1 MYLAIIVLP
10 LLGSIVSGFFGR
22 KVGVSGA
29 QFITCLSVIITTI
42 LALVAFFEVGLNN
55 IPVSIVLFRW
65 IDSESLNVLWG
76 FHFDCLTVSMLIPV
90 LIVSSL
96 VHIYS
101 IGYMSHDPRGRVRG
115 KRVYGGKLSN
125 SGELLKLKVPSH
137 NLKIVSG
144 WSNYSGMVTSLKM
157 SENSM
162 DNRGSKS
169 EKNKSVKEQRVDGSW
184 SKKCGAYL
192 DRNTLNG
199 SFIKKFVG
207 ISIKT
212 IFFFLPLRA
221 KKIGKLYTGKSYIST
236 VSKDLNLNLINPW
249 FVTGFSDG
257 EACFILSITK
267 SKERKIGWRFNHC
280 FQITLHKKDKELLEQ
295 LQGYFGGVEYITKHR
310 SESVHYRVQSLKDL
324 LVILNHFDKYPLI
337 TLKWVNYQLFKSAIM
352 LIINKEHLTEEG
364 LRKIVSIK
372 ASLNWGL
379 SDELKVAFPDIIPG
393 DKPVMV
399 IPKIP
404 SPEWIAGFTSAE
416 GSFFVNIRES
426 SASLNKKKVQLNFI
440 ITQHINEQ
448 QRMRNL
454 IEYFGC
460 GNIYFNGQAVYFRVT
475 KFSEINDKVISF
487 FKKHKVLGVK
497 YKDFEDLCIVAE
509 LMETKAQLTKQGFDK
524 IQLIKNR
531 MNTGRES
538 ISHEY
543 DESDKPHLMD
553 LRCTLR
559 GSERNRDIKLGF
571 NMLQGWNSYIKI
583 PSKQFDLKKF
593 STYSSTIVNPG
604 VWSGLI
610 DGEGSFSIIVVRN
623 KARKLGWRV
632 QLKFQIGL
640 DAKDINLLY
649 LLQQHLGGIGSIHLA
664 RKRDRVKYSIDSM
677 EDLNKLIFHLEKYP
691 LLTQK
696 AADFLLF
703 KKAVELVNNKAHLTV
718 QGVNKI
724 VNIKASM
731 NLGLSDILKSEFA
744 GYTPVERPVIN
755 YDNVILDPYWISGF
769 VSAEGNF
776 DVRIPST
783 NSKLGYRVQLRF
795 TISQHSRDFILMQK
809 IVEYFGSGKI
819 YKYGGKS
826 AVSLSI
832 VDFTDIT
839 NIIVPFFNKN
849 PLIGIKLYDYLDW
862 CKIHSLM
869 LNGSHLTVE
878 GINSIRKRKSGMNTG
893 RYF

>member
-29 QFITCLSVIITTI
+29 QLITCISVIVTTL
-42 LALVAFFEVGLNN
+42 LAIVAFFEVGLNN
-55 IPVSIVLFRW
+55 IPVTIELFKW

-76 FHFDCLTVSMLIPV
+76 FHFDSLTVSMLIPV

-125 SGELLKLKVPSH
+125 SGELLKLKVPSYSW
-137 NLKIVSG
+137 KTVSG
-144 WSNYSGMVTSLKM
+144 WSNYSGMVTTLKM
-157 SENSM
+157 SENKM

-169 EKNKSVKEQRVDGSW
+169 AILKSIVVKEQRVDGSW
-184 SKKCGAYL
+184 
-192 DRNTLNG
+192 
-199 SFIKKFVG
+199 FIK
-207 ISIKT
+207 SH
-212 IFFFLPLRA
+212 LMNLR
-221 KKIGKLYTGKSYIST
+221 YT
-236 VSKDLNLNLINPW
+236 
-249 FVTGFSDG
+249 
-257 EACFILSITK
+257 
-267 SKERKIGWRFNHC
+267 
-280 FQITLHKKDKELLEQ
+280 
-295 LQGYFGGVEYITKHR
+295 LQG
-310 SESVHYRVQSLKDL
+310 
-324 LVILNHFDKYPLI
+324 
-337 TLKWVNYQLFKSAIM
+337 
-352 LIINKEHLTEEG
+352 
-364 LRKIVSIK
+364 
-372 ASLNWGL
+372 
-379 SDELKVAFPDIIPG
+379 
-393 DKPVMV
+393 
-399 IPKIP
+399 
-404 SPEWIAGFTSAE
+404 
-416 GSFFVNIRES
+416 
-426 SASLNKKKVQLNFI
+426 
-440 ITQHINEQ
+440 
-448 QRMRNL
+448 
-454 IEYFGC
+454 
-460 GNIYFNGQAVYFRVT
+460 
-475 KFSEINDKVISF
+475 
-487 FKKHKVLGVK
+487 
-497 YKDFEDLCIVAE
+497 FE
-509 LMETKAQLTKQGFDK
+509 K
-524 IQLIKNR
+524 
-531 MNTGRES
+531 
-538 ISHEY
+538 
-543 DESDKPHLMD
+543 
-553 LRCTLR
+553 
-559 GSERNRDIKLGF
+559 NRDIKLGF
-571 NMLQGWNSYIKI
+571 NMQQGWNSYIKI
-583 PSKQFDLKKF
+583 PSKQFDLKKI

-610 DGEGSFSIIVVRN
+610 DGEGSFSIIVDRN

-640 DAKDINLLY
+640 HTKDLNLLY

-664 RKRDRVKYSIDSM
+664 RNRDIVNYSIDSM

-718 QGVNKI
+718 IGVNKI

-744 GYTPVERPVIN
+744 GYTPVERAVIN

-795 TISQHSRDFILMQK
+795 RISQHSRDFILMQK

-849 PLIGIKLYDYLDW
+849 PLIGIKLYDYLYW

-869 LNGSHLTVE
+869 LNGSHLTVQ
-878 GINSIRKRKSGMNTG
+878 GIYSIRKIKSGMNTG
-893 RYF
+893 RDFKDN

>member
-29 QFITCLSVIITTI
+29 QLITCISVIVTTL
-42 LALVAFFEVGLNN
+42 LAIVAFFEVGLNN
-55 IPVSIVLFRW
+55 IPVTIELFKW

-76 FHFDCLTVSMLIPV
+76 FHFDSLTVSMLIPV

-125 SGELLKLKVPSH
+125 SGELLKLKVPSYSW
-137 NLKIVSG
+137 KTVSG
-144 WSNYSGMVTSLKM
+144 WSNYSGMVTTLKM
-157 SENSM
+157 SENKM

-169 EKNKSVKEQRVDGSW
+169 AILKSIVVKEQRVDGSW
-184 SKKCGAYL
+184 
-192 DRNTLNG
+192 
-199 SFIKKFVG
+199 FIK
-207 ISIKT
+207 SH
-212 IFFFLPLRA
+212 LMNLR
-221 KKIGKLYTGKSYIST
+221 YT
-236 VSKDLNLNLINPW
+236 
-249 FVTGFSDG
+249 
-257 EACFILSITK
+257 
-267 SKERKIGWRFNHC
+267 
-280 FQITLHKKDKELLEQ
+280 
-295 LQGYFGGVEYITKHR
+295 LQG
-310 SESVHYRVQSLKDL
+310 
-324 LVILNHFDKYPLI
+324 
-337 TLKWVNYQLFKSAIM
+337 
-352 LIINKEHLTEEG
+352 
-364 LRKIVSIK
+364 
-372 ASLNWGL
+372 
-379 SDELKVAFPDIIPG
+379 
-393 DKPVMV
+393 
-399 IPKIP
+399 
-404 SPEWIAGFTSAE
+404 
-416 GSFFVNIRES
+416 
-426 SASLNKKKVQLNFI
+426 
-440 ITQHINEQ
+440 
-448 QRMRNL
+448 
-454 IEYFGC
+454 
-460 GNIYFNGQAVYFRVT
+460 
-475 KFSEINDKVISF
+475 
-487 FKKHKVLGVK
+487 
-497 YKDFEDLCIVAE
+497 FE
-509 LMETKAQLTKQGFDK
+509 K
-524 IQLIKNR
+524 
-531 MNTGRES
+531 
-538 ISHEY
+538 
-543 DESDKPHLMD
+543 
-553 LRCTLR
+553 
-559 GSERNRDIKLGF
+559 NRDIKLGF
-571 NMLQGWNSYIKI
+571 NMQQGWNSYIKI
-583 PSKQFDLKKF
+583 PSKQFDLKKI

-610 DGEGSFSIIVVRN
+610 DGEGSFSIIVDRN

-640 DAKDINLLY
+640 HTKDLNLLY

-664 RKRDRVKYSIDSM
+664 RNRDIVNYSIDSM
-677 EDLNKLIFHLEKYP
+677 EDLNKLIFLLEKYP

-718 QGVNKI
+718 IGVNKI

-744 GYTPVERPVIN
+744 GYTPVERAVIN

-795 TISQHSRDFILMQK
+795 RISQHSRDFILMQK

-849 PLIGIKLYDYLDW
+849 PLIGIKLYDYLYW

-869 LNGSHLTVE
+869 LNGSHLTVQ
-878 GINSIRKRKSGMNTG
+878 GIYSIRKIKSGMNTG
-893 RYF
+893 RDFKDN

>member
-29 QFITCLSVIITTI
+29 QLITCISVIVTTL
-42 LALVAFFEVGLNN
+42 LAIVAFFEVGLNN
-55 IPVSIVLFRW
+55 IPVTIELFKW

-76 FHFDCLTVSMLIPV
+76 FHFDSLTVSMLIPV

-125 SGELLKLKVPSH
+125 SGELLKLKVPSYSW
-137 NLKIVSG
+137 KTISG

-157 SENSM
+157 SENKM

-169 EKNKSVKEQRVDGSW
+169 AILKSIVVKEQRVDGSW
-184 SKKCGAYL
+184 
-192 DRNTLNG
+192 
-199 SFIKKFVG
+199 FIK
-207 ISIKT
+207 SH
-212 IFFFLPLRA
+212 LMNLR
-221 KKIGKLYTGKSYIST
+221 YT
-236 VSKDLNLNLINPW
+236 
-249 FVTGFSDG
+249 
-257 EACFILSITK
+257 
-267 SKERKIGWRFNHC
+267 
-280 FQITLHKKDKELLEQ
+280 
-295 LQGYFGGVEYITKHR
+295 LQG
-310 SESVHYRVQSLKDL
+310 
-324 LVILNHFDKYPLI
+324 
-337 TLKWVNYQLFKSAIM
+337 
-352 LIINKEHLTEEG
+352 
-364 LRKIVSIK
+364 
-372 ASLNWGL
+372 
-379 SDELKVAFPDIIPG
+379 
-393 DKPVMV
+393 
-399 IPKIP
+399 
-404 SPEWIAGFTSAE
+404 
-416 GSFFVNIRES
+416 
-426 SASLNKKKVQLNFI
+426 
-440 ITQHINEQ
+440 
-448 QRMRNL
+448 
-454 IEYFGC
+454 
-460 GNIYFNGQAVYFRVT
+460 
-475 KFSEINDKVISF
+475 
-487 FKKHKVLGVK
+487 
-497 YKDFEDLCIVAE
+497 FE
-509 LMETKAQLTKQGFDK
+509 K
-524 IQLIKNR
+524 
-531 MNTGRES
+531 
-538 ISHEY
+538 
-543 DESDKPHLMD
+543 
-553 LRCTLR
+553 
-559 GSERNRDIKLGF
+559 NRDIKLGF
-571 NMLQGWNSYIKI
+571 NMQQGWNSYIKI
-583 PSKQFDLKKF
+583 PSKQFDLKKI

-610 DGEGSFSIIVVRN
+610 DGEGSFSIIVDRN

-640 DAKDINLLY
+640 HTKDLNLLY
-649 LLQQHLGGIGSIHLA
+649 LLQQHLDGIGSIHLA
-664 RKRDRVKYSIDSM
+664 RNRDIVNYSIDSM

-703 KKAVELVNNKAHLTV
+703 KKAVEIVNNKAHLTV

-769 VSAEGNF
+769 VSADGNF

-795 TISQHSRDFILMQK
+795 RISQHSRDFILMQK

-819 YKYGGKS
+819 YKYSGKS

-849 PLIGIKLYDYLDW
+849 PLIGIKLYDSLDW

-878 GINSIRKRKSGMNTG
+878 GINSIRKIKSGMNTG
-893 RYF
+893 RDF